1 MRVIRHAARFRG
13 ESSVHTWIYRILV
26 NRCLDR
32 RAADRSKQRNTDA
45 SGSGGGGGGGG
56 GEGGGGAEPEGG
68 EGSVGGGWTIG
79 EDHATSRSVND
90 PANDPGVAMVVSD
103 LNHAVADA
111 VESLPESMR
120 VVLIL
125 CYHRGLTHAQSAEI
139 LGIPLGTLKTRLH
152 AALTSLRETLAV
164 ENAR

>member
-1 MRVIRHAARFRG
+1 MGGVGEAGAAKG
-13 ESSVHTWIYRILV
+13 W
-26 NRCLDR
+26 
-32 RAADRSKQRNTDA
+32 
-45 SGSGGGGGGGG
+45 
-56 GEGGGGAEPEGG
+56 GGAEADGG
-68 EGSVGGGWTIG
+68 EKVVGGGWAFE
-79 EDHATSRSVND
+79 EDHATSRSVNAA
-90 PANDPGVAMVVSD
+90 ANHPGVALVVWD